1 MGDRAFIRPTDLMKL
16 KTIFST
22 VLGVG
27 LLSPTLAFCAEGG
40 AAESGSWVALIFYVI
55 NFAIFVYILMHFAGP
70 LAVKFFHD
78 RATEIR
84 EGINL
89 SESGFRSASQTAE
102 RAEAELRGL
111 AAEKDRLL
119 KEMRAETAREVAR
132 ILELGQMGAT
142 RIRRDAEMT
151 ARSIADNGRRTVQA
165 HLAATAARMARQLIA
180 QDFTTADQ
188 SRLVHEFLDTVR
200 EEARP

>member
-1 MGDRAFIRPTDLMKL
+1 
-16 KTIFST
+16 
-22 VLGVG
+22 
-27 LLSPTLAFCAEGG
+27 
-40 AAESGSWVALIFYVI
+40 
-55 NFAIFVYILMHFAGP
+55 LMHFAGP

-84 EGINL
+84 ESINL

-111 AAEKDRLL
+111 AAEKDLLL
-119 KEMRAETAREVAR
+119 KEMRAETAREVGR

-165 HLAATAARMARQLIA
+165 HLAAAATRMARQLITRA
-180 QDFTTADQ
+180 FTTADQ
-188 SRLVHEFLDTVR
+188 SRLVGEFLDTVR